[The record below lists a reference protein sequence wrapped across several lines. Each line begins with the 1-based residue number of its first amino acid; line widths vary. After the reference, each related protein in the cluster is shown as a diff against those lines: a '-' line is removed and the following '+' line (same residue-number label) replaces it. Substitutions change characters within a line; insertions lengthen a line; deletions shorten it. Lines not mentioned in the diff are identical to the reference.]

1 LKKKI
6 KIKIKNRERKRK
18 KERKKMEKK
27 CYVPDS
33 IPELQKKNIS
43 VNIGRPAKVTARKPT
58 EQILIEKDYQ
68 NFLGHLII
76 QNETLTQLK
85 KEIEYKLKKLKD
97 EEYNLNL
104 LHNKYSNNKEKIDN
118 EEERDEKEEHMK
130 LFRNAQK
137 DWENRKQELINGN
150 YIDVKDKNDLQ
161 NLMDNNSLNNEFN
174 FSFSNTLTTDDSTIN
189 NLQNLSIYNYA
200 DESEKDNNDSTNK
213 FQSEKQFSL
222 SPEFSLSTF
231 NFDNID
237 NLETLDP
244 NLMNLDIDFDM
255 NLLDIDLPKDN
266 IIENLTESINNK
278 TNENVNSNSDYL
290 DTDIAKIIQ
299 EMPSNSIP
307 SLNNNILENSSNISL
322 NELPTLPDISN
333 SETNIEDIINE
344 LNPSILPIIN
354 DTLIPIQPHEM
365 SSNNN
370 GDSNDNINNSN
381 NNNSDN
387 NKNK

>member
-1 LKKKI
+1 
-6 KIKIKNRERKRK
+6 
-18 KERKKMEKK
+18 
-27 CYVPDS
+27 
-33 IPELQKKNIS
+33 
-43 VNIGRPAKVTARKPT
+43 
-58 EQILIEKDYQ
+58 LIEKDYQ

>member
-1 LKKKI
+1 
-6 KIKIKNRERKRK
+6 
-18 KERKKMEKK
+18 
-27 CYVPDS
+27 
-33 IPELQKKNIS
+33 
-43 VNIGRPAKVTARKPT
+43 
-58 EQILIEKDYQ
+58 LIEKDYQ

-244 NLMNLDIDFDM
+244 NLINLDIDFDM